1 MKKQLQ
7 RKEKEREYKD
17 KQWEQRLATERKL
30 MLEEITKELQN
41 HYLPARAAHNF
52 PTYSYL
58 DHTFQR
64 KHKGN
69 GIFCFWF

>member
-30 MLEEITKELQN
+30 MLEEITKELQY
-41 HYLPARAAHNF
+41 HYLPARAAPNF
-52 PTYSYL
+52 PTYL
-58 DHTFQR
+58 DIPT
-64 KHKGN
+64 
-69 GIFCFWF
+69 